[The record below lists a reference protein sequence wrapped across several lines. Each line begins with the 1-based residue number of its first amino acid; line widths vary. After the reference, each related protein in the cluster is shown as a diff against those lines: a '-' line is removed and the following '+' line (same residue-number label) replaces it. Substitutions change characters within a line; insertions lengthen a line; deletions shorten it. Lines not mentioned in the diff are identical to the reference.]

1 MTRVNK
7 ASSYTVLDGDKHMC
21 RKLKGMEKIQSSYS
35 ASCDREPPGGM
46 NEKVDLHYSI
56 SY

>member
-7 ASSYTVLDGDKHMC
+7 ASSYTVLDGNKHRC
-21 RKLKGMEKIQSSYS
+21 RKLKGMEKIQSSYA